1 MPSLSDTTYKDSE
14 GYFYGSVNEFTERG
28 QGGFRM
34 KIGEA
39 RERYSAVL
47 KEYNM
52 QKCQIAK
59 QQKELQQKMKNTE
72 NGSSVYAEE
81 AASLE
86 LSYQAVSEKQGEYQK
101 YMDQLTQ
108 QWEGQF
114 DTTVAKQQA
123 KNAQKSGDEMR
134 KILTIARRIMHG
146 DIVPITDERKLMEF
160 DKDLYQMA
168 KSIGTMK
175 QLEKRKKYKSL
186 WDDETKEKTL
196 DPMEEAD
203 GKEAFSNGPEIVSA
217 SDVAA
222 SAQNSANDN
231 MQ

>member
-1 MPSLSDTTYKDSE
+1 
-14 GYFYGSVNEFTERG
+14 
-28 QGGFRM
+28 M

-52 QKCQIAK
+52 QKCQIAG

-108 QWEGQF
+108 QWEGQYN
-114 DTTVAKQQA
+114 TTAAKQQA
-123 KNAQKSGDEMR
+123 ESAKESGEEMR

-146 DIVPITDERKLMEF
+146 DIVPLTDERKLMEF

-168 KSIGTMK
+168 KSIGAMR
-175 QLEKRKKYKSL
+175 QMEKRKKYKSL
-186 WDDETKEKTL
+186 WDEEEKKEQP

-203 GKEAFSNGPEIVSA
+203 QKEAFSNGPEIVAA
-217 SDVAA
+217 SEVAA
-222 SAQNSANDN
+222 LAQDSANDN

>member
-1 MPSLSDTTYKDSE
+1 
-14 GYFYGSVNEFTERG
+14 
-28 QGGFRM
+28 
-34 KIGEA
+34 
-39 RERYSAVL
+39 
-47 KEYNM
+47 M

-146 DIVPITDERKLMEF
+146 DIVPITDERKLM
-160 DKDLYQMA
+160 
-168 KSIGTMK
+168 
-175 QLEKRKKYKSL
+175 
-186 WDDETKEKTL
+186 
-196 DPMEEAD
+196 
-203 GKEAFSNGPEIVSA
+203 
-217 SDVAA
+217 
-222 SAQNSANDN
+222 
-231 MQ
+231 